1 MKPMVVKLEKD
12 SITSRYT
19 PAKKNLL
26 SPIQIVVISYIV
38 VIIIGAFLL
47 AQPFASKSH
56 QPTALIDSLFTSTSA
71 VAVTGL
77 VVKDTGTH
85 WSIIGKLII
94 LVLIQVGGLGYI
106 TIFTFF
112 ILIIRRKL
120 TLKQGLLLKE
130 SFDNPI
136 IKEIAGLAKH
146 IFFTVVLFEGIGAII
161 LFLRILNPLKT
172 SNLTMHN
179 IINSIWFGVFHS
191 VAAFNNAGF
200 DLTGDFKSLTGYV
213 SDPIINFTIT
223 ILIIAGGLGFYL
235 FSDMHKIYHNKE
247 KRLSFHS
254 KMVIFSTIILIVMGT
269 ALLFVFEYNN
279 QKTLGQ
285 LSLPTKVMAS
295 YFQSVTSRTG
305 GFNTIS
311 IGDLTT
317 PSLLIIIILM
327 FIGASP
333 GGTGGGIKTTTI
345 TLVYYYIVSIVK
357 RKHDAEIGNRM
368 IPYEIINKAIAIFMI
383 SISFVFIM
391 AMIISIF
398 EPFDYLAILFEVTS
412 AFGTVGLSTGI
423 TPSLSFIS
431 KLLISLT
438 MFAGRAGLL
447 SLILSFS
454 RGLRQGKVILPKE
467 DLTVG

>member
-136 IKEIAGLAKH
+136 IKEIARLAKH
-146 IFFTVVLFEGIGAII
+146 IFFTVVLF
-161 LFLRILNPLKT
+161 
-172 SNLTMHN
+172 
-179 IINSIWFGVFHS
+179 
-191 VAAFNNAGF
+191 
-200 DLTGDFKSLTGYV
+200 
-213 SDPIINFTIT
+213 
-223 ILIIAGGLGFYL
+223 
-235 FSDMHKIYHNKE
+235 
-247 KRLSFHS
+247 
-254 KMVIFSTIILIVMGT
+254 
-269 ALLFVFEYNN
+269 
-279 QKTLGQ
+279 
-285 LSLPTKVMAS
+285 
-295 YFQSVTSRTG
+295 
-305 GFNTIS
+305 
-311 IGDLTT
+311 
-317 PSLLIIIILM
+317 
-327 FIGASP
+327 
-333 GGTGGGIKTTTI
+333 
-345 TLVYYYIVSIVK
+345 
-357 RKHDAEIGNRM
+357 
-368 IPYEIINKAIAIFMI
+368 
-383 SISFVFIM
+383 
-391 AMIISIF
+391 
-398 EPFDYLAILFEVTS
+398 
-412 AFGTVGLSTGI
+412 
-423 TPSLSFIS
+423 
-431 KLLISLT
+431 
-438 MFAGRAGLL
+438 
-447 SLILSFS
+447 
-454 RGLRQGKVILPKE
+454 
-467 DLTVG
+467 